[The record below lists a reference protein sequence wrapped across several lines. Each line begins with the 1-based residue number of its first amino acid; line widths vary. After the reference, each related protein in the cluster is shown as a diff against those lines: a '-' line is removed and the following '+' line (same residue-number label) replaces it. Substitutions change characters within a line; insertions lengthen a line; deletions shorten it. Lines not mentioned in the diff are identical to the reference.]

1 MGFSLL
7 LIITTMIIIVFIIT
21 KPKQNGLLNIFI
33 FLCVEFLVSTIFSI
47 LLVNL
52 SVWGTPGGN
61 VSPIDFQ
68 IYEVLTLPF
77 LYLLFFQYFLRTN
90 PFYKKGLYSLI
101 FIIFLIAIEFFL
113 IQMNILSHNRWG
125 YGPSI
130 ISHFITVTITLLAA
144 KLYQS
149 LLHKEGVHD

>member
-7 LIITTMIIIVFIIT
+7 LIMTTMVIIVFIIT

-47 LLVNL
+47 LLINL
-52 SVWGTPGGN
+52 RIWGTPGGN
-61 VSPIDFQ
+61 VSPIDFKV
-68 IYEVLTLPF
+68 YEVWTLPF

-90 PFYKKGLYSLI
+90 RFYKKASYIVI
-101 FIIFLIAIEFFL
+101 FILFLSSFEFFL
-113 IQMNILSHNRWG
+113 IQMNILTHNKGG

-130 ISHFITVTITLLAA
+130 ISHLITITITFLFA